1 MHFIKQY
8 SVWLALGLTLIAS
21 AWVSQQESDAPD
33 AVVLVQQKTN
43 VNSAKPESMRSTA
56 NPSSA
61 LGDGVYKRLA
71 INDTPQN
78 LFTALASPEPLS
90 DEVASTG
97 PLMPVNPFTYEGKLL
112 ENGKLIVFLTD
123 GVRNHLVQV
132 GDVLDDVWQ
141 IQSIQPPE
149 LTLKYIP
156 LKTEIKMQIG
166 A

>member
-1 MHFIKQY
+1 MRLIKQY
-8 SVWLALGLTLIAS
+8 GVWLALGLTLIAS
-21 AWVSQQESDAPD
+21 IWVEQQENETPD
-33 AVVLVQQKTN
+33 AMVLVQQKTN
-43 VNSAKPESMRSTA
+43 VNRAKPESMRSTA

-71 INDTPQN
+71 INDTPKN
-78 LFTALASPEPLS
+78 LFTVLASPEPLS

-97 PLMPVNPFTYEGKLL
+97 PQMPANPFTYEGKLL

-123 GVRNHLVQV
+123 GTKNHLVQV

-141 IQSIQPPE
+141 IQSIQPSE